1 MGNIISQEARKRQA
15 IVKYA
20 LKKGKSKA
28 AAMYG
33 VSLSSIK
40 RWCKRYDGT
49 WQSLKEKSHRPH
61 HHPSQHTQ
69 AEEKMIYH
77 SFQSKFL
84 RWGWDGV
91 YEDLLKQGYTRSLS
105 GMVYAAKRMGLGSKI
120 KRKAP
125 RKNDRRFPECLLPGE
140 KVQIDVKE
148 VPFNC
153 LKM

>member
-61 HHPSQHTQ
+61 HHPSQP
-69 AEEKMIYH
+69 YP
-77 SFQSKFL
+77 S
-84 RWGWDGV
+84 R
-91 YEDLLKQGYTRSLS
+91 
-105 GMVYAAKRMGLGSKI
+105 
-120 KRKAP
+120 
-125 RKNDRRFPECLLPGE
+125 RKNDLSLFS
-140 KVQIDVKE
+140 KQI
-148 VPFNC
+148 PA
-153 LKM
+153 LGLGRSL

>member
-105 GMVYAAKRMGLGSKI
+105 GMVYVHFPVYKTIINIPVLYYWSSYKLWKKRNI
-120 KRKAP
+120 
-125 RKNDRRFPECLLPGE
+125 
-140 KVQIDVKE
+140 
-148 VPFNC
+148 
-153 LKM
+153 

>member
-77 SFQSKFL
+77 NFTKYL
-84 RWGWDGV
+84 HKTN
-91 YEDLLKQGYTRSLS
+91 YLCYNSL
-105 GMVYAAKRMGLGSKI
+105 GCL
-120 KRKAP
+120 
-125 RKNDRRFPECLLPGE
+125 FPNLTPEGRE
-140 KVQIDVKE
+140 
-148 VPFNC
+148 
-153 LKM
+153 

>member
-49 WQSLKEKSHRPH
+49 WQSLKEKSHQK
-61 HHPSQHTQ
+61 S
-69 AEEKMIYH
+69 
-77 SFQSKFL
+77 
-84 RWGWDGV
+84 V
-91 YEDLLKQGYTRSLS
+91 
-105 GMVYAAKRMGLGSKI
+105 I
-120 KRKAP
+120 KRQ
-125 RKNDRRFPECLLPGE
+125 RITRTVF
-140 KVQIDVKE
+140 I
-148 VPFNC
+148 F
-153 LKM
+153 

>member
-61 HHPSQHTQ
+61 HQPSQHTQ

-77 SFQSKFL
+77 SL
-84 RWGWDGV
+84 
-91 YEDLLKQGYTRSLS
+91 SLS
-105 GMVYAAKRMGLGSKI
+105 PKNVQKKQMKKRNKNKI
-120 KRKAP
+120 KKS
-125 RKNDRRFPECLLPGE
+125 
-140 KVQIDVKE
+140 KVD
-148 VPFNC
+148 
-153 LKM
+153 

>member
-61 HHPSQHTQ
+61 RTLHTQ
-69 AEEKMIYH
+69 TKILGLP
-77 SFQSKFL
+77 FCWQN
-84 RWGWDGV
+84 RPP
-91 YEDLLKQGYTRSLS
+91 LS
-105 GMVYAAKRMGLGSKI
+105 ISS
-120 KRKAP
+120 
-125 RKNDRRFPECLLPGE
+125 
-140 KVQIDVKE
+140 
-148 VPFNC
+148 
-153 LKM
+153 

>member
-1 MGNIISQEARKRQA
+1 
-15 IVKYA
+15 
-20 LKKGKSKA
+20 
-28 AAMYG
+28 
-33 VSLSSIK
+33 
-40 RWCKRYDGT
+40 
-49 WQSLKEKSHRPH
+49 
-61 HHPSQHTQ
+61 
-69 AEEKMIYH
+69 MIYH
-77 SFQSKFL
+77 SFQNKFL

-153 LKM
+153 LKKSAKINENAFINIPLSMSVPEYALYIVLKNILQRTLLDF